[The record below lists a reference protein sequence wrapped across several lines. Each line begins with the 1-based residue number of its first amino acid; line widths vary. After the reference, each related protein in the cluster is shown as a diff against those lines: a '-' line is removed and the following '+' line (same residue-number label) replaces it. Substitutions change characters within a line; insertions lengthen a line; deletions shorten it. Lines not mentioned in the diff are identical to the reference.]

1 MIVVAAD
8 STRIECR
15 PVEDVRAVDLLNENG
30 EVVDKATVVNG
41 AGTMKPFYGILY
53 VAASC

>member
-53 VAASC
+53 VATSC